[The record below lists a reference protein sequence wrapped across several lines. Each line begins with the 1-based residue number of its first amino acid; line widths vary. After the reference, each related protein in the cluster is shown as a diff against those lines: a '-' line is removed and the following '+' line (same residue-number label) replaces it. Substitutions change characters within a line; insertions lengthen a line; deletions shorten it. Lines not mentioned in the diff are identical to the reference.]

1 MTAGPIPTKDRKRLR
16 TIGVL
21 LLLMLCVAGAA
32 LFVAFGRPEAPG
44 IGATVGEKLATLKA
58 ERASLQA
65 RADGEA
71 RIGLLEAFRAAGLLT
86 DALAAR
92 YEPDAERAF
101 DRLPAGRLQPFG
113 ELDRLNAA
121 IKDALDRPGDGARGA
136 ARKAA
141 GQAMTQ
147 LERIAGLDD
156 APSVLAYS
164 PRFVPP
170 RRATGE
176 LTLTPGTSGATP
188 PEVALRLD
196 MPPGGAGGAMAPS
209 SATPPS
215 GMPPTAM
222 PTVPRYAPD
231 FAASG
236 DDDPAVQIEV
246 AGVFLASG
254 SGPPPVLAIG
264 AWRGDAAVTP
274 ERLRFAVPR
283 SAFANDAARTTFA
296 SGSLIVR
303 RGSRTTTFQLLF
315 TVLPDRPGSF
325 ALDQRVRTTELE
337 SNTLVSPE
345 ILSRAPPGETRT
357 VRRCFDPP
365 QGWRFDQERR
375 RVVIVERLGWLDDIA
390 DPTMNAGSVEFAPEE
405 APGQICIAVLARP
418 ASKTARTATIGRF
431 EATLVRDRPV
441 DNIQKSGVRAL
452 DWREPARMP
461 IEPGMVEWKLY
472 IRLFDEIVREFDQTV
487 PSGLP
492 FLRVELDADG
502 KILVL
507 QADPTAE
514 PVY

>member
-1 MTAGPIPTKDRKRLR
+1 MTAGPKPTEDRKRLH
-16 TIGVL
+16 TIGVAV
-21 LLLMLCVAGAA
+21 LMLCVAAA
-32 LFVAFGRPEAPG
+32 TVFVVFGRAEAPG
-44 IGATVGEKLATLKA
+44 TGATIGEKLAILRA

-71 RIGLLEAFRAAGLLT
+71 RIGLLQAFRAASLLT

-101 DRLPAGRLQPFG
+101 DRLPGARLQPFA
-113 ELDRLNAA
+113 EIDRLNAA
-121 IKDALDRPGDGARGA
+121 IKDALDRPGDGARSA

-141 GQAMTQ
+141 EQATTQ
-147 LERIAGLDD
+147 LERMAGLDD
-156 APSVLAYS
+156 APLVLAYT

-176 LTLTPGTSGATP
+176 LTLTPGPSGAAP

-196 MPPGGAGGAMAPS
+196 MPGGAPAPS
-209 SATPPS
+209 TASSSVAT
-215 GMPPTAM
+215 

-231 FAASG
+231 FATS

-246 AGVFLASG
+246 AGVFLTPGGG
-254 SGPPPVLAIG
+254 SPPVLAIG
-264 AWRGDAAVTP
+264 TWRGDAAVAP
-274 ERLRFAVPR
+274 ERLRFSVPR
-283 SAFANDAARTTFA
+283 SAFTNDAARATFA

-315 TVLPDRPGSF
+315 TMLPDRPGSF

-365 QGWRFDQERR
+365 HGWRFDKERR
-375 RVVIVERLGWLDDIA
+375 RVVIVERLGWVDDIA
-390 DPTMNAGSVEFAPEE
+390 DPSMNAGLVEFVPEE
-405 APGQICIAVLARP
+405 DPGQICIAVLARP
-418 ASKTARTATIGRF
+418 VTKTARTATIGRF

-441 DNIQKSGVRAL
+441 DRVLQSGVRAL

-472 IRLFDEIVREFDQTV
+472 VRLFDEIVREFDQVV

-492 FLRVELDADG
+492 FLRVELDANG
-502 KILVL
+502 KLLIL

-514 PVY
+514 P